1 MNKEPGGGPYK
12 QRAMPLD
19 TAKAMRAAAGLKLG
33 PVRVIV
39 PELLVVGCAQVHFRF
54 RKRPVV
60 LGADGLFLLGRPM
73 LRKGSDVAIHIRL
86 DGVESRFRAIVDES
100 LEGIGIAFRFT
111 PNDTPHLLLQWW
123 QRTVGFIAS

>member
-1 MNKEPGGGPYK
+1 
-12 QRAMPLD
+12 
-19 TAKAMRAAAGLKLG
+19 MRAAAGLKLG

-73 LRKGSDVAIHIRL
+73 LRKGTEVAIDIRL
-86 DGVESRFRAIVDES
+86 DGVESRFQAVVDES

-111 PNDTPHLLLQWW
+111 ANGTPHALLEWW
-123 QRTVGFIAS
+123 QQTVGLISS